1 MAADAKANSKVRS
14 MTGFAQVTSAA
25 KEGEAEGVSGFAL
38 TLKSV
43 NHRFLDL
50 HLRLPSDSDG
60 LELKVRRALKEKI
73 ARGHVE
79 CTLSLSPGAGQATL
93 INRDVVG
100 NYVQAFRQAAD
111 LFGVGGEVDLNTAL
125 RMPGAMT
132 ISGGPE
138 GMSAALEDEVVAQL
152 GAAVAKLNVM
162 REQEG
167 DAIATELRERIGHL
181 SRAIEE
187 VSAVR
192 EQVTRTTNERVR
204 TRLNELLAN
213 TSFNEDRVL
222 QEAALIAERSDV
234 QEELARL
241 NSHIEHFLSLLNA
254 GGEVGKKLDFLLQ
267 EFNREA
273 NTLLSKTSG
282 IAGAGIRI
290 TELGL
295 VMKSEIEKL
304 REQVQNLE

>member
-1 MAADAKANSKVRS
+1 MSKDCDKRNKVRS
-14 MTGFAQVTSAA
+14 MTGFAQLNVAA
-25 KEGEAEGVSGFAL
+25 NEGLPGFAL
-38 TLKSV
+38 VLKSV

-50 HLRLPSDSDG
+50 HLRLPSDSEG
-60 LELKVRRALKEKI
+60 LEIKLRRALKEKI

-79 CTLSLSPGAGQATL
+79 FTLSLSSSVEQAIL
-93 INRDVVG
+93 INRELVG
-100 NYVQAFRQAAD
+100 NYVRAFHQAAD

-132 ISGGPE
+132 GSSASGIN
-138 GMSAALEDEVVAQL
+138 AALEDAVLSQL
-152 GAAVAKLNVM
+152 DEAVAKLNVM

-167 DAIATELRERIGHL
+167 GSIAAELRERIGHL
-181 SRAIEE
+181 TRAIDE
-187 VSAVR
+187 VSTVR
-192 EQVTRTTNERVR
+192 EQVTRTTHDRVR
-204 TRLNELLAN
+204 TRLTELLASAN
-213 TSFNEDRVL
+213 FSEDRVL
-222 QEAALIAERSDV
+222 QEAAIIAERSDV

-241 NSHIEHFLSLLNA
+241 RAHIEHFLSLLDA

-267 EFNREA
+267 EFSREA

-282 IAGAGIRI
+282 TAGEGVRI
-290 TELGL
+290 TEVGL

>member
-1 MAADAKANSKVRS
+1 MAAGHSSKVRS
-14 MTGFAQVTSAA
+14 MTGFAQVAHAA
-25 KEGEAEGVSGFAL
+25 REGENAPGFAI

-50 HLRLPSDSDG
+50 HLRLPSDADG
-60 LELKVRRALKEKI
+60 LEMKVRRALKEKLT
-73 ARGHVE
+73 RGHVE
-79 CTLSLSPGAGQATL
+79 FTLSLAGGGEATAL
-93 INRDVVG
+93 INREVVG

-125 RMPGAMT
+125 RMPGAM
-132 ISGGPE
+132 SAGAGGASE
-138 GMSAALEDEVVAQL
+138 TLEDEVLAQL
-152 GAAVAKLNVM
+152 DLAVAKLNVM

-167 DAIATELRERIGHL
+167 AAIAAELRDRIGRLEH
-181 SRAIEE
+181 AMNQ

-192 EQVTRTTNERVR
+192 EQVTRAVHERVR
-204 TRLNELLAN
+204 ARLAELLSG
-213 TSFNEDRVL
+213 TSFSEDRVL

-241 NSHIEHFLSLLNA
+241 KSHIEHFLSLLNG

-267 EFNREA
+267 EFSREA

-282 IAGAGIRI
+282 IGGEGIHI
-290 TELGL
+290 TEVGL